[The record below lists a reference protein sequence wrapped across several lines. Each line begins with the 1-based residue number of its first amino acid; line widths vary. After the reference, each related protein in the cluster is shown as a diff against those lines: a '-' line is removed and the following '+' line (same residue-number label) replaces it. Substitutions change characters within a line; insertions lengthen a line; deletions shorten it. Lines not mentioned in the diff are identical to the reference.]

1 MKIAYIANS
10 NQSKIPFLVLEK
22 QLKELNV
29 EKIVIESTLD
39 KVTTQTAFQRLVS
52 LVQPGEELIIFT
64 LDHLDN
70 RYHEIRDRVT
80 TIQSKEVNL
89 IVLDAEFL
97 NFNTANTQF
106 NELGFQLFLQILED
120 IPRMKNIWIRKLQ
133 WRGIEHAKKKGIYK
147 GRLKVYSESAENPK
161 NRSIYFQVKDMLL
174 RNFPITSIENM
185 TGVSRNRIYRIK
197 KSWKNNLF

>member
-1 MKIAYIANS
+1 MKISYIANS

-52 LVQPGEELIIFT
+52 LVQPGDELIIFT

-70 RYHEIRDRVT
+70 SYHEIRDRVT

-89 IVLDAEFL
+89 IVLDAEYL
-97 NFNTANTQF
+97 NFNTVNPKF
-106 NELGFQLFLQILED
+106 NELGFQ
-120 IPRMKNIWIRKLQ
+120 
-133 WRGIEHAKKKGIYK
+133 
-147 GRLKVYSESAENPK
+147 
-161 NRSIYFQVKDMLL
+161 
-174 RNFPITSIENM
+174 
-185 TGVSRNRIYRIK
+185 
-197 KSWKNNLF
+197 